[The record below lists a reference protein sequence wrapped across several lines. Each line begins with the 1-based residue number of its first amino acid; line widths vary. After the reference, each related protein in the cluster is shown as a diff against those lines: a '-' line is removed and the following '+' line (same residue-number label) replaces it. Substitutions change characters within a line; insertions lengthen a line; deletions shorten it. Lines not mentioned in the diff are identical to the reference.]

1 MSRHALARFPC
12 LALIGLLLAGCSITT
27 GLMPT
32 QPTGVTQQLMIRALE
47 RGLAQLDVPRL
58 GTRRVQ
64 IEVFAQPGQ
73 QRDDP
78 RPVNDVFVREYVSAW
93 LRAHGVRAVAT
104 DPEIT
109 LKVFAAVLGTDRGE
123 TLLGLPAFQA
133 PVVNIGLPEI
143 ALFKWTR
150 NRGQSEMRVFAF
162 DARTGEF
169 VDQLPPGVGHSKSD
183 DFTVLLFIG
192 FSVSDVD
199 KRIP

>member
-1 MSRHALARFPC
+1 MSRPARALPPC
-12 LALIGLLLAGCSITT
+12 LGLVGLLLAGCSITT
-27 GLMPT
+27 GLLPT
-32 QPTGVTQQLMIRALE
+32 QPAGVTQQLMIRALE
-47 RGLAQLDVPRL
+47 RGLAQLDVARL

-104 DPEIT
+104 DPDIT
-109 LKVFAAVLGTDRGE
+109 LKVFAAALGTDRGE
-123 TLLGLPAFQA
+123 TLFGLPAFQA
-133 PVVNIGLPEI
+133 PVINIGIPEI
-143 ALFKWTR
+143 ALFKWVR

-169 VDQLPPGVGHSKSD
+169 VDQLPPGVGHAKSD

-199 KRIP
+199 ERIP

>member
-1 MSRHALARFPC
+1 
-12 LALIGLLLAGCSITT
+12 
-27 GLMPT
+27 MPT

-64 IEVFAQPGQ
+64 IEVFSQPGQ
-73 QRDDP
+73 LRDEP

-93 LRAHGVRAVAT
+93 LRARGVRAVAT
-104 DPEIT
+104 DPELT
-109 LKVFAAVLGTDRGE
+109 LKVFASVLGTDRGE
-123 TLLGLPAFQA
+123 TLFGLPAFQV

-162 DARTGEF
+162 DTRTGEF

-192 FSVSDVD
+192 FSVTDVD
-199 KRIP
+199 QRSP